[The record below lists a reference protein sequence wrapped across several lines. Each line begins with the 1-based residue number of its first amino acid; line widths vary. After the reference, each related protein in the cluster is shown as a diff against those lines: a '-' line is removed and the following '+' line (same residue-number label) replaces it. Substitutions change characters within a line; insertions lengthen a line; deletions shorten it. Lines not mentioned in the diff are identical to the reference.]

1 MTEMQK
7 SFFEKNAVIIKL
19 SAIAVLIL
27 LLLIPVSMIRS
38 LVMERSYRQKEATD
52 EISSKWGNEQRL
64 TGPILTVPY
73 YSYDLNKDQKKVNM
87 TRRFAHFLPENLMIN
102 GNLHPEVRYRGI
114 YKVAVYSS
122 DLKIEGNFNFPKVE
136 VPAKH
141 FDIDWKGAYV
151 TLGISDLRGIK
162 ESLVFKWNDI
172 ETSFEP
178 GVKNIGVVESGVT
191 VNIPLHPERNN
202 DINFNVEIA
211 LNGSRSISF
220 VPVGKVTTV
229 LVSSPWSNPSFDGA
243 FLPETREISEKGFT
257 AQWKV
262 LELNRNFPQHWVD
275 NESNFRNSSF
285 GVSLL
290 LPIETYQITER
301 SIKYAILFFALTFMV
316 FFFVEV
322 LRKTRVHPV
331 QYVLVGFGL
340 SLFYLLLL
348 SLSEHIGFDLAYLV
362 ASIGIVSLIT
372 SYASGVFKNSRLTMM
387 LASFMVVLYGFLY
400 ILLQMQDFALLL
412 GSIGLFLVLAL
423 VMFISQKVDWYSIGE
438 DGHE

>member
-1 MTEMQK
+1 ML
-7 SFFEKNAVIIKL
+7 F
-19 SAIAVLIL
+19 
-27 LLLIPVSMIRS
+27 RS
-38 LVMERSYRQKEATD
+38 
-52 EISSKWGNEQRL
+52 
-64 TGPILTVPY
+64 
-73 YSYDLNKDQKKVNM
+73 
-87 TRRFAHFLPENLMIN
+87 
-102 GNLHPEVRYRGI
+102 
-114 YKVAVYSS
+114 
-122 DLKIEGNFNFPKVE
+122 
-136 VPAKH
+136 
-141 FDIDWKGAYV
+141 
-151 TLGISDLRGIK
+151 
-162 ESLVFKWNDI
+162 
-172 ETSFEP
+172 
-178 GVKNIGVVESGVT
+178 
-191 VNIPLHPERNN
+191 
-202 DINFNVEIA
+202 
-211 LNGSRSISF
+211 
-220 VPVGKVTTV
+220 
-229 LVSSPWSNPSFDGA
+229 
-243 FLPETREISEKGFT
+243 
-257 AQWKV
+257 
-262 LELNRNFPQHWVD
+262 VD